1 MTPEQIERVLP
12 SVPAGITSGDLTDH
26 DDRFE
31 FARRLAAI
39 YAEAQRAPDP
49 ELEALL
55 DEEEAISRAQRASR
69 RRLVRNGR
77 LAVVASNDFPP
88 PAKGTHESD
97 LPHLSP
103 YVYGGKTIV
112 AGRAH
117 DVWDD
122 EALYEP
128 AEWIVARDWSRA

>member
-12 SVPAGITSGDLTDH
+12 NVPAGITSGDLTEP
-26 DDRFE
+26 DDRVE

-39 YAEAQRAPDP
+39 YAEAQRAG
-49 ELEALL
+49 A
-55 DEEEAISRAQRASR
+55 ARWA
-69 RRLVRNGR
+69 
-77 LAVVASNDFPP
+77 P

-97 LPHLSP
+97 LTYLSP
-103 YVYGGKTIV
+103 YVYGNKTIV
-112 AGRAH
+112 AGRVH

>member
-12 SVPAGITSGDLTDH
+12 SVPAGITSGDMTDH
-26 DDRFE
+26 DDRVE

-39 YAEAQRAPDP
+39 YAEAQRASSAPW
-49 ELEALL
+49 
-55 DEEEAISRAQRASR
+55 
-69 RRLVRNGR
+69 
-77 LAVVASNDFPP
+77 PP

-97 LPHLSP
+97 LDCLSP
-103 YVYGGKTIV
+103 YMYGGKTIV